1 MKRIM
6 KKVLILLL
14 IIMIISPTLSIY
26 IPISN
31 ASLVGNVR
39 SDAGPAPNPSTPPDS
54 GGGSIPGGGG
64 GSEPVSEDITEIIEH
79 YVGITG
85 NVYEQLSSS
94 RTDYDINNI
103 PENGEIPNANIGVGN
118 VMVLVDGVVRTTTGP
133 DGSYSL
139 NGLAPGSHN
148 LQFIYGKID
157 GNPDAT
163 TVANKR
169 NILKYNGH
177 DYITLQAPSGADT
190 VNSTTIHTMTE
201 REIIE
206 SGSGVEQV
214 YLLVDCSDSVRTTK
228 MMVNGVERYRFEV
241 IIESTKKLVDS
252 LIDSGDNIYIGLIFY
267 SGTCYR
273 AQGLT
278 NDANVLKAHLDT
290 ILNNGWRTGGTNLKS
305 ALQKAE
311 DSFLSDENKNII
323 IISDGVPTTD
333 GNTVAYSDDSDAVIL
348 QKLNIIKGTT
358 RAKLRELRDHNVTT
372 RAIYIDT
379 PDAEEK
385 SFIETMFKGEP
396 GDTDNNYVTDFLPIE
411 DGGNFVLEIEEHLP
425 QEIISTSEERTY
437 SSTTR
442 IENGVENAARRAQVD
457 EYFKKTNVDGTQT
470 SFYYDNGIKAKQFEQ
485 IETSYVF
492 DNTLARELSNN
503 TYMIVDGGT
512 YVIDG
517 SGGNSITRWQE
528 EVPGSDPVRY
538 RWHTIIHVDC
548 WYNDRDVILGKRQS
562 FHMKTDCTITGLK
575 IVLADGQVLAET
587 TRNVGSIN
595 TILQS
600 VDDEVIYGA
609 TVEIEYTI
617 RVSNNS
623 SLQCNH
629 LDIISYL
636 PKGFKL
642 DRETELITDNERN
655 SDYNWNSYSMD
666 ALSAAGLIT
675 SGYPESTYEKYKD
688 RTAVVSSWDNDA
700 NRDGADDG
708 DSSFYIGPNGSR
720 DIKIGITT
728 LASNMTE
735 LSIDYD
741 IAAEILGYRDNGIN
755 THRRMAKSGL
765 QNMGGNI
772 FTWFRGLFPGNSREE
787 DFSESSNELYIL
799 PPFGDKGKI
808 AYFTLLTTLIG
819 LIIIEVFIVLK
830 IKIKIASK

>member
-1 MKRIM
+1 MKRMI

-14 IIMIISPTLSIY
+14 IIMIISPTFNIY
-26 IPISN
+26 VPISN

-39 SDAGPAPNPSTPPDS
+39 SDAGPAPSPSTPPDS
-54 GGGSIPGGGG
+54 GGGSLPPGGGG
-64 GSEPVSEDITEIIEH
+64 GGPVSEDITEIVEH

-85 NVYEQLSSS
+85 NVYEQLSTSK
-94 RTDYDINNI
+94 TDYDVSDI
-103 PENGEIPNANIGVGN
+103 PEDGDIPNETLGIGN
-118 VMVLVDGVVRTTTGP
+118 VMVLVDGTLRTITGA

-139 NGLAPGSHN
+139 NGLSAGNHDI
-148 LQFIYGKID
+148 QFIYGKID
-157 GNPDAT
+157 GNPAAT
-163 TVANKR
+163 TVENKR

-206 SGSGVEQV
+206 SGTGVQQV
-214 YLLVDCSDSVRTTK
+214 YLLVDCSDSVRTTR
-228 MMVNGVERYRFEV
+228 MTINGVERNRFEV
-241 IIESTKKLVDS
+241 IIDSTKKLVDS
-252 LIDSGDNIYIGLIFY
+252 LVDSGENIYIGLVFF

-278 NDANVLKAHLDT
+278 NNADVLKAHLDT
-290 ILNNGWRTGGTNLKS
+290 ILHNGWRTGGTNLKS

-333 GNTVAYSDDSDAVIL
+333 GNTIAYSDDSDSVIM

-379 PDAEEK
+379 TDPEEK
-385 SFIETMFKGEP
+385 AFIESMFKGEV
-396 GDTDNNYVTDFLPIE
+396 GDSDNNYVRDFLPIE
-411 DGGNFVLEIEEHLP
+411 DGERFVSELEEVLP

-437 SSTTR
+437 RSTTR
-442 IENGVENAARRAQVD
+442 IEEGVENAARRAQVD
-457 EYFKKTNVDGTQT
+457 EYFKKVNPDGTQT
-470 SFYYDNGIKAKQFEQ
+470 SLYYDNGIRIKPFEQ
-485 IETSYVF
+485 IENSYTF
-492 DNTLARELSNN
+492 DDTLARELSDN

-512 YVIDG
+512 YHIDG
-517 SGGNSITRWQE
+517 SGGNAVIRWQE

-548 WYNDRDVILGKRQS
+548 WYSGRDVILGRRQS

-575 IVLADGQVLAET
+575 IVLADGQILAET
-587 TRNVGSIN
+587 VRDVGSIK

-617 RVSNNS
+617 RISNNS

-629 LDIISYL
+629 LDVISYL
-636 PKGFKL
+636 PKGFGL
-642 DRETELITDNERN
+642 DPDVKLITSDARN
-655 SDYNWNSYSMD
+655 YDYNWNTYSMD
-666 ALSAAGLIT
+666 ALSAHGLIT

-688 RTAVVSSWDNDA
+688 RVAVISSWDNDA
-700 NRDGADDG
+700 DRDGIDDG
-708 DSSFYIGPNGSR
+708 DTSFYIGPNGTKE
-720 DIKIGITT
+720 IKIGVTT
-728 LASNMTE
+728 LASNMNE

-741 IAAEILGYRDNGIN
+741 IAAEIIGYRDNGEN
-755 THRRMAKSGL
+755 THRRMAKSGI
-765 QNMGGNI
+765 QNLGGSI
-772 FTWFRGLFPGNSREE
+772 ISWLEGLFPGNSREE
-787 DFSESSNELYIL
+787 DYSESSNELYIL
-799 PPFGDKGKI
+799 PPFGDKGR
-808 AYFTLLTTLIG
+808 TTYYIVATVLAG
-819 LIIIEVFIVLK
+819 LIILEVFIIIKHKK
-830 IKIKIASK
+830 IKAQ